1 MTWPISSTRLTTLT
15 LALVGAATLAGCGD
29 DMEAR
34 EAMDYDESVD
44 EAAAE
49 VADAQMEAIEADAPD
64 SLEISEDFSAVDLNG
79 DSQLDMDEV
88 TDWAQRTGFSYRTWS
103 ENGDST
109 PKAFYGTLFARFDG
123 DADGTV
129 TRMEWSRHAPLFP
142 SDILTESDF
151 TRWDEDGN
159 GELRRSEVVAGF
171 ESTDLYASID
181 SDGSSS
187 IEDAELIEWFY
198 DLVDTNDD
206 GVIDATEWSDAQAY
220 HRSMEM

>member
-34 EAMDYDESVD
+34 EAADYDESMD

-49 VADAQMEAIEADAPD
+49 VAEAQMEAIEADSPD
-64 SLEISEDFSAVDLNG
+64 SLELSEDFAALDLNG

-88 TDWAQRTGFSYRTWS
+88 TDWAQRTGFTYDAWS
-103 ENGDST
+103 QEGDST
-109 PKAFYGTLFARFDG
+109 PEAFYGTLFARFDG
-123 DADGTV
+123 DEDGTV
-129 TRMEWSRHAPLFP
+129 TRMEWTRHAPLFP
-142 SDILTESDF
+142 SDILAESDF
-151 TRWDEDGN
+151 TRWDEDEN
-159 GELRRSEVVAGF
+159 GQLDRSEVVAGL
-171 ESTDLYASID
+171 ESADLYARVD
-181 SDGSSS
+181 TDGNSS

-206 GVIDATEWSDAQAY
+206 EVIDATEWSDAVRY
-220 HRSMEM
+220 HASIEM